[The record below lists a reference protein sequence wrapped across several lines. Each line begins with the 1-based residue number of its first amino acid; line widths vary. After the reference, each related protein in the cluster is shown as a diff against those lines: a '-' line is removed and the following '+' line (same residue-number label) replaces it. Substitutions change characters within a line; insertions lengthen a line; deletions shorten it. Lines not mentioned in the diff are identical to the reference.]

1 MKTLLI
7 LLALAT
13 TAHAA
18 YMGPA
23 RNFGIAARQAG
34 QATTE
39 VTFVWDAN
47 DVNEGVEGYYLYCTG
62 PSEISEQVT
71 EPTCI
76 VEMQHGVYECW
87 ATAFR
92 GELESGKSNIVTLKV
107 K

>member
-1 MKTLLI
+1 MKTLII

-13 TAHAA
+13 TAHAT

-39 VTFVWDAN
+39 VTFIWDAN
-47 DVNEGVEGYYLYCTG
+47 KEPVSGYYFCCKGRERIRQQTTKPTYTG
-62 PSEISEQVT
+62 T
-71 EPTCI
+71 FR
-76 VEMQHGVYECW
+76 HGFYECW